1 MPASCQFKT
10 SNLENASS
18 TPAYH
23 MGFCEDQMNHV
34 LVGTQQTL
42 ALIFH
47 LRHLL
52 KVTNPSSGQRV
63 REDQTLGV
71 KRC

>member
-10 SNLENASS
+10 SHLENASS

-23 MGFCEDQMNHV
+23 MEFWEDQMNHV

-42 ALIFH
+42 ALIF
-47 LRHLL
+47 HLL

-71 KRC
+71 RRC